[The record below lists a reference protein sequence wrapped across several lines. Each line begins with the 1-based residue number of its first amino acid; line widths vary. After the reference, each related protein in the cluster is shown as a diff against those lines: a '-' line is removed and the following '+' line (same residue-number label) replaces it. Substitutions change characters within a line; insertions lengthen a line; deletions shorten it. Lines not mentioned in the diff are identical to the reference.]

1 MYVPLHFRE
10 ERREVMLEAMRAHPL
25 ATIVSCGDAGMIGSH
40 LPLMAKQD
48 GEAILLEGHF
58 ARANPH
64 GAVIESGAPT
74 LVIFQ
79 GPAAYVSPGW
89 YPSKK
94 EHGKAVPTWNYI
106 SVHASGAVEMMRDH
120 DWLMA
125 HVSALSDRHETG
137 RTEPWATSDAPPAY
151 MDQMLRAILGFRIRV
166 TSLHGK
172 WKLSQN
178 RSQAD
183 RSGVMD
189 GLAADALPQNAA
201 VAEAMRVHQPAAR

>member
-1 MYVPLHFRE
+1 MYVPIHFRE

-25 ATIVSCGDAGMIGSH
+25 ATIVSHGMDGMIGSH
-40 LPLMAKQD
+40 LPLIAQIEGTD
-48 GEAILLEGHF
+48 LVLEGHF

-64 GAVIESGAPT
+64 CAVIESGAPT

-79 GPAAYVSPGW
+79 GPAAYVSPSW

-106 SVHASGAVEMMRDH
+106 SVHASGAVEVMRDAA
-120 DWLMA
+120 WLHA
-125 HVSALSDRHETG
+125 HVSALSDHFEQG
-137 RTEPWATSDAPPAY
+137 RAEPWATSDAPPAY
-151 MDQMLRAILGFRIRV
+151 MDQMLRAIVGFRIRV

-178 RSQAD
+178 RSDAD
-183 RSGVMD
+183 RNGVLE
-189 GLAADALPQNAA
+189 GLAQETRPQSAA
-201 VAEAMRVHQPAAR
+201 VAKAMHTHGKVN

>member
-1 MYVPLHFRE
+1 MYVPIHFRE
-10 ERREVMLEAMRAHPL
+10 ERHDVMLEAMRAHPL
-25 ATIVSCGDAGMIGSH
+25 ATIVSHGADGMIGSH
-40 LPLMAKQD
+40 LPLVAKHEGAD
-48 GEAILLEGHF
+48 IVLEGHF

-64 GAVIESGAPT
+64 CAVIESGAPT

-106 SVHASGAVEMMRDH
+106 SVHASGNVEVMRDAA
-120 DWLMA
+120 WLMA
-125 HVSALSDRHETG
+125 HVSDLSDHHEQG
-137 RTEPWATSDAPPAY
+137 RAEPWATSDAPPAY

-178 RSQAD
+178 RSETD
-183 RSGVMD
+183 RGGVVE
-189 GLAADALPQNAA
+189 GLAHEALPQSAA
-201 VAEAMRVHQPAAR
+201 VAEAMRAHAKAT

>member
-1 MYVPLHFRE
+1 MYVPIHFRE
-10 ERREVMLEAMRAHPL
+10 ERRDVMLEAMRAHPL
-25 ATIVSCGDAGMIGSH
+25 ATVVSYGPDGLIGSH
-40 LPLMAKQD
+40 LPLIAKQD
-48 GEAILLEGHF
+48 GAEIVLEGHF

-64 GAVIESGAPT
+64 CAVIESDAPT

-106 SVHASGAVEMMRDH
+106 SVHASGSTQVMRDGA
-120 DWLMA
+120 WLMN
-125 HVSALSDRHETG
+125 HVSDLSDRHEQG
-137 RTEPWATSDAPPAY
+137 RKEPWSTSDAPPVY
-151 MDQMLRAILGFRIRV
+151 MDQMLRAILGFRIHV

-178 RSQAD
+178 RSEAD
-183 RSGVMD
+183 RNGVLD
-189 GLAADALPQNAA
+189 GLAEDSLPQNAA
-201 VAEAMRVHQPAAR
+201 LVEAMRMRTKVS